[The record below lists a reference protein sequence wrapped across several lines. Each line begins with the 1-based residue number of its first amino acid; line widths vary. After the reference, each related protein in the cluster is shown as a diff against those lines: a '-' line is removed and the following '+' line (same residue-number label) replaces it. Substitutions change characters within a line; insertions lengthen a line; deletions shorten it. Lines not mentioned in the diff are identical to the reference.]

1 MRRSQFSGG
10 GGHRNKSLNPTE
22 KAKGRGSR
30 KDLPLLRGAIQ
41 AMSCRKRVSL
51 ASWMFLFEVGR
62 ASPKL
67 PEALSRGQA
76 AQWAAPLGL
85 SLAVPLVGHGPLCT
99 QFLVWKKAVITACSV
114 DVGARAQALQPACPG
129 PSHTCMHTRSHT
141 RTHTLICRHT
151 CALTSPGLSFLGCQA
166 RWPWNLRG
174 GGIWHMGSTQCMGST
189 W

>member
-1 MRRSQFSGG
+1 MRV
-10 GGHRNKSLNPTE
+10 
-22 KAKGRGSR
+22 AV
-30 KDLPLLRGAIQ
+30 Q

-51 ASWMFLFEVGR
+51 ASGIFLSEVGR

-85 SLAVPLVGHGPLCT
+85 SLAVPWVGHGPLCT
-99 QFLVWKKAVITACSV
+99 QFLVWKKAAITACSV

-129 PSHTCMHTRSHT
+129 PSHTCMHTH
-141 RTHTLICRHT
+141 THTLICRHT
-151 CALTSPGLSFLGCQA
+151 CALTSPGLSFLGCQE
-166 RWPWNLRG
+166 RWPRSLRG
-174 GGIWHMGSTQCMGST
+174 GGVWHMGSTQSMGST